1 MEKIAIW
8 RQCKWSV
15 TNVGTLMN
23 TRKHTRIHIVSC
35 LAVLFLLLMLDW
47 SWGADVAPR
56 PPSKQDKCPVCGMFV
71 YKYPDWVA
79 QVVYKD
85 GSADFFDG
93 TKDLFKYYFNVRK
106 YNPKRSQADIAVLY
120 VSEYYDMKLIKAE
133 DAFFV
138 IGSDV
143 YGPMGR
149 ELIPLTSRAAAET
162 FKADH
167 KGKTIFEF
175 KDVTEKT
182 IEKLD

>member
-1 MEKIAIW
+1 MSRIAVIAAVVWIMSFSHANAAEKKFTKPAE
-8 RQCKWSV
+8 R
-15 TNVGTLMN
+15 
-23 TRKHTRIHIVSC
+23 
-35 LAVLFLLLMLDW
+35 
-47 SWGADVAPR
+47 
-56 PPSKQDKCPVCGMFV
+56 DKCPVCGMFV

-85 GSADFFDG
+85 GTADFFDG
-93 TKDLFKYYFNVRK
+93 TKDLFKYYFNVKK

-167 KGKTIFEF
+167 KGKTIIEF